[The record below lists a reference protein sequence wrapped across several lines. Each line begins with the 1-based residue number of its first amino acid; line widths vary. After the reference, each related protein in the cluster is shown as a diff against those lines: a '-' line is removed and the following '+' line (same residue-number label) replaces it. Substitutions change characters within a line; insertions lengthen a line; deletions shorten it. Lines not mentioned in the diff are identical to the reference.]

1 MATGN
6 IPGTNIPKSA
16 VANNVKGDWKYWEA
30 RLKGAENPNDVLFE
44 LAYNT
49 HFEGSKKKGADYQGQ
64 GDENPNVGNVQA
76 GRWKLVGDTD
86 TKDHK
91 AGTSWAEEHINS
103 SNDVYIQDGGDV
115 VSMDPKTGKVLVN
128 QKDSD
133 GNLGNAPVGAVISGD
148 QSKLDSDILTWIK
161 GTTSDNSGDGATT
174 TAASS
179 LLNYRPWTQRYW
191 NQNIP
196 EKSQGLLEMSQ
207 NLQPEYSLSY
217 LPGEFRDPNTWA
229 TWEGEVDAAGNKKTG
244 HLGHVPEGA
253 WRRATVADAGYLP
266 DPALPGTPRSNLW
279 SKKDYGGDKGVEY
292 QYIKAPGWNVNAT
305 DPRLITAANPTGLR
319 QASTP
324 WDFTAPAM
332 GTNIAWQPWNAKSMN
347 LESANVADWG
357 KFLKSID
364 TSPAVDTSGL
374 LGTV

>member
-1 MATGN
+1 MATTY
-6 IPGTNIPKSA
+6 IEGTNVPVSA
-16 VANNVKGDWKYWEA
+16 IAGNKKGGASYWA
-30 RLKGAENPNDVLFE
+30 DRLRNAENPNDVLFE
-44 LAYNT
+44 MAYWT
-49 HFEGSKKKGADYQGQ
+49 PPAGAGSDWQGQ
-64 GDENPNVGNVQA
+64 GQGNPNVGAVQRDA
-76 GRWKLVGDTD
+76 WSVNDSKT
-86 TKDHK
+86 TK
-91 AGTSWAEEHINS
+91 TWAEDHINS
-103 SNDVYIQDGGDV
+103 SNDVYIQDDGKV
-115 VSMDPKTGKVLVN
+115 VSMDPKTGNVLVN
-128 QKDSD
+128 QKDSE

-161 GTTSDNSGDGATT
+161 GTTSGNNTTSGSGSTT
-174 TAASS
+174 TSKAASS

-229 TWEGEVDAAGNKKTG
+229 QWAKKHEG
-244 HLGHVPEGA
+244 HIPEGA
-253 WRRATVADAGYLP
+253 WRRAGVLEGGYTKAG
-266 DPALPGTPRSNLW
+266 DPRQNLW
-279 SKKDYGGDKGVEY
+279 AKQNVGGVTDYRFLN
-292 QYIKAPGWNVNAT
+292 APGWNVKAT
-305 DPRLITAANPTGLR
+305 DPSLISATNPTGLR

-332 GTNIAWQPWNAKSMN
+332 GTNVAWQPWNAKNMN

-374 LGTV
+374 LAKKTGTITIDN